1 MKYAITD
8 KCVGCHAC
16 MLACPNQAVYQN
28 PDDVNQFHIHSKRC
42 TGCADQF
49 DTPQCATICPVEEA
63 IVDSNLKPV
72 NPIGSLTGITA
83 EIRLKTQP
91 PSTGSETTL

>member
-16 MLACPNQAVYQN
+16 SLVCPNHAVFQDS
-28 PDDVNQFHIHSKRC
+28 DDVNQFHIHSKRC
-42 TGCADQF
+42 TGCKDQY

-63 IVDSNLKPV
+63 IIDNQSRPV
-72 NPIGSLTGITA
+72 NPLGSLTGIPVDV
-83 EIRLKTQP
+83 RL
-91 PSTGSETTL
+91 

>member
-16 MLACPNQAVYQN
+16 SLVCPSQAVYQDCDN
-28 PDDVNQFHIHSKRC
+28 DNQFHIHSKRC
-42 TGCADQF
+42 TGCLGKF

-63 IVDSNLKPV
+63 IIDSHARPV
-72 NPIGSLTGITA
+72 NPAGSLTGIVR
-83 EIRLKTQP
+83 EMR
-91 PSTGSETTL
+91 